1 MIEMLSQLGAAFSTM
16 FYNIGLALPGFIAAI
31 LVIILG
37 YIIAAVI
44 SWAVIKLLH
53 GISLDKKIQK
63 YTKSEWGKAH
73 ISGML
78 GAIIKW
84 YIFIVFIGTA
94 VELVDLGVLSGF
106 LITLANWL
114 PNLIVAVIL
123 VLLALLLAEY
133 VDNKIQ
139 NTKIKGAEM
148 VGRLLY
154 SCIIII
160 VGVIALNQIGIDV
173 SLLENLILAIVGAMA
188 IGIALALG
196 ISLGLGMKDDAKKFV
211 KQIRK

>member
-1 MIEMLSQLGAAFSTM
+1 MEILSQLGAAFSTM
-16 FYNIGLALPGFIAAI
+16 FYNVGLALPGFIAAI
-31 LVIILG
+31 IVIILG
-37 YIIAAVI
+37 YIIAAIV
-44 SWAVIKLLH
+44 SWAIVKLLR
-53 GISLDKKIQK
+53 GIDLDKKIQK
-63 YTKSEWGKAH
+63 YTKAEWGKAQ
-73 ISGML
+73 ISGIL

-84 YIFIVFIGTA
+84 YVFIVFIGTA

-106 LITLANWL
+106 LITIANWL

-123 VLLALLLAEY
+123 VLLALLLGEY

-139 NTKIKGAEM
+139 ATKIKGAEM

-154 SCIIII
+154 MCIVVI

-173 SLLENLILAIVGAMA
+173 SLLENIILAIVGALA

-196 ISLGLGMKDDAKKFV
+196 ISLGLGMKDDARKFI